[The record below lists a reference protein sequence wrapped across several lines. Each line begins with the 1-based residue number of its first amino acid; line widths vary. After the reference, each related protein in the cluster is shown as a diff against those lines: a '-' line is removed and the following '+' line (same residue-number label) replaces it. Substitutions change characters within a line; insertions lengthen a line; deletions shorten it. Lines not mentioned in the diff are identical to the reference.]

1 MKIKIIKP
9 FETGKGRIVKGT
21 ILDVGPKVAERWVDQ
36 GDAEPVIE
44 AEGGIVAD
52 PALAIVGRRE
62 PSLPGQTGNKP
73 ESSIPATKRKTK
85 NHKGKKVET
94 ASLNGGEINDGA

>member
-44 AEGGIVAD
+44 TQVK
-52 PALAIVGRRE
+52 
-62 PSLPGQTGNKP
+62 QTESKP
-73 ESSIPATKRKTK
+73 ETPAPAIKRKTK
-85 NHKGKKVET
+85 NHRGKKVET
-94 ASLNGGEINDGA
+94 ASLNGGEVNDGA